1 MVLRY
6 NKGGIDMPVKFGTDG
21 WRDIIGFDYNAE
33 NLVRVTLGVAEYF
46 RSINRGKSVLIGYDN
61 RFMSEDFAQVVA
73 KTFYKQGYEVN
84 VFERPVPTPLLAWVV
99 KHKGYDLGIMLT
111 ASHNPYY
118 YHGYK
123 VIPWHGSPAEKEIT
137 DGIWSFIDLNAPV
150 NVDFPYEKEFLIPV
164 EDEYLRSIKS
174 FVGDIDMEGR
184 IVYSAMHGVGSG
196 FTDRILKSYGLHVS
210 TIRSGRD
217 PMFGGII
224 PEPKP
229 QYLSDL
235 AQMVKGFGDVGLAND
250 GDADRFGLVDE
261 NGNVVNNNW
270 FLAVIAWYLYEI
282 KHMKGNIGRTV
293 ATTHM
298 LDSIAEFYGFKCIE
312 TPVGFKWLGK
322 EMREGNIFYGGEE
335 SGGLGIAEHVPE
347 KDGVIADVMFVHAL
361 SMFDGSVSEF
371 ISFLQNKFGPYVYE
385 RKDYHLTES
394 QRQYVKEIIEG
405 NDVPTWLG
413 NVTKVIRKDGLKV
426 LWDDDSW
433 LLIRLSGTE
442 PVVRVYVEG
451 REKSRVSY
459 IHDVVYKHVMEK

>member
-1 MVLRY
+1 
-6 NKGGIDMPVKFGTDG
+6 
-21 WRDIIGFDYNAE
+21 
-33 NLVRVTLGVAEYF
+33 
-46 RSINRGKSVLIGYDN
+46 
-61 RFMSEDFAQVVA
+61 
-73 KTFYKQGYEVN
+73 
-84 VFERPVPTPLLAWVV
+84 
-99 KHKGYDLGIMLT
+99 
-111 ASHNPYY
+111 
-118 YHGYK
+118 
-123 VIPWHGSPAEKEIT
+123 
-137 DGIWSFIDLNAPV
+137 
-150 NVDFPYEKEFLIPV
+150 
-164 EDEYLRSIKS
+164 
-174 FVGDIDMEGR
+174 
-184 IVYSAMHGVGSG
+184 
-196 FTDRILKSYGLHVS
+196 
-210 TIRSGRD
+210 
-217 PMFGGII
+217 
-224 PEPKP
+224 
-229 QYLSDL
+229 
-235 AQMVKGFGDVGLAND
+235 
-250 GDADRFGLVDE
+250 
-261 NGNVVNNNW
+261 
-270 FLAVIAWYLYEI
+270 
-282 KHMKGNIGRTV
+282 
-293 ATTHM
+293 
-298 LDSIAEFYGFKCIE
+298 
-312 TPVGFKWLGK
+312 LGK